1 MNGSRS
7 RARALPR
14 RGAQTAGPAAAVTGA
29 GGRGRRRK
37 GCAGREQL
45 GFPQYQQAAL
55 WVTCSFNF
63 QVSKRQDD
71 AFHPNARQQTTPE
84 QLGRKLELEPK
95 WLEPKWLE
103 PK

>member
-14 RGAQTAGPAAAVTGA
+14 RGAQTAGPAAAVAGA
-29 GGRGRRRK
+29 GGGGRRRK

-55 WVTCSFNF
+55 WVTRSFNF

-84 QLGRKLELEPK
+84 QLGRKQELEKKP
-95 WLEPKWLE
+95 
-103 PK
+103 